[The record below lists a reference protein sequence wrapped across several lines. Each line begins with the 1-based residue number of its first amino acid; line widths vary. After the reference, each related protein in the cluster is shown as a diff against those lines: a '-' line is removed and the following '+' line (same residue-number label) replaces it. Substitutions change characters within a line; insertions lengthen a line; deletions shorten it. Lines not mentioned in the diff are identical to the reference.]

1 MMTVRD
7 VFFCWGDVEWCGL
20 VWYSD
25 WGEGFV
31 SSCSGLCV
39 DMGCWEGDSRVHL
52 NLAISTGIVCFV
64 VNAVG

>member
-1 MMTVRD
+1 MCDDEGEGCFLLLGCCGMVW
-7 VFFCWGDVEWCGL
+7 FGL

-31 SSCSGLCV
+31 SSCTGLCV

-52 NLAISTGIVCFV
+52 NLAISTGIV
-64 VNAVG
+64 